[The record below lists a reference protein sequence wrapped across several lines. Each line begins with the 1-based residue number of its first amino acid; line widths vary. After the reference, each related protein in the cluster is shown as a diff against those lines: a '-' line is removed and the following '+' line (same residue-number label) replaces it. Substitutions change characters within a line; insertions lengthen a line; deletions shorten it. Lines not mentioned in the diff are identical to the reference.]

1 MPQFET
7 EQMFLESLCRQ
18 SKLSQKTKVVEKV
31 RIVETI
37 VPEPVKKQ
45 ENIQASIAKMQK
57 KLSLG
62 TIQKKE
68 DSEEIR
74 ESLDLSTILS
84 KLESV
89 LNHI

>member
-31 RIVETI
+31 RIVETV
-37 VPEPVKKQ
+37 VPEPAIKQ
-45 ENIQASIAKMQK
+45 ESIQASIAKMQK
-57 KLSLG
+57 KLAFG
-62 TIQKKE
+62 KPPKKE

-74 ESLDLSTILS
+74 ETLDLNTILS